1 MALWQSKCKRCCR
14 TGCGREPCC
23 SRRCGWES
31 ATAGTASTPGSQRF
45 SRNGSA
51 SLPYTAAGYPV
62 ALFPLSARPC
72 AYSTRGRQD
81 VELCFADSSR
91 DSCLYQSAVLVALAN
106 LPGNLLSLA
115 LVGRVGRSTLMASS
129 LAISAA
135 AALAAWSSPALP
147 SPSLERRQ
155 NRKQLD
161 LKC

>member
-1 MALWQSKCKRCCR
+1 
-14 TGCGREPCC
+14 
-23 SRRCGWES
+23 
-31 ATAGTASTPGSQRF
+31 
-45 SRNGSA
+45 
-51 SLPYTAAGYPV
+51 
-62 ALFPLSARPC
+62 
-72 AYSTRGRQD
+72 
-81 VELCFADSSR
+81 
-91 DSCLYQSAVLVALAN
+91 
-106 LPGNLLSLA
+106 LLSLA